1 MQATL
6 SYGPNA
12 RRTPSDWMCSTAFC
26 SAPDALFDRSLI
38 SFDEQG
44 VLVTAPALEGID
56 LQPLGISPGMKL
68 RWLDALHKPNLA
80 LHRSRLLKA
89 K

>member
-44 VLVTAPALEGID
+44 VLVTAPALEGTD
-56 LQPLGISPGMKL
+56 LCFLGILPEINL
-68 RWLDALHKPNLA
+68 R
-80 LHRSRLLKA
+80 
-89 K
+89 